1 MKVIE
6 RIGSC
11 LSELRVS
18 QFLVVTIMFAIQI
31 MIGLPAL
38 GDLAPR
44 SLAQLQQA
52 ELIVVGT
59 ILQVEIKS
67 ESAEFERGFG
77 NYDWGI
83 YLTLSVDVVEKGKL
97 SDSEIVFRCFRIQ
110 SRRSAVESIT
120 IIGHDPIPETGSQV
134 RVYLKR
140 RIGGWAAVVPNGITS
155 PGANDNESL
164 RSTSQFNE
172 ATTVSHLRTDAF
184 TFLLPLE
191 LWGVIACLVSVVA
204 ALVLVRK
211 RIR

>member
-38 GDLAPR
+38 GDIAPR

-97 SDSEIVFRCFRIQ
+97 SDSENVFRCFRIQ
-110 SRRSAVESIT
+110 S
-120 IIGHDPIPETGSQV
+120 
-134 RVYLKR
+134 
-140 RIGGWAAVVPNGITS
+140 
-155 PGANDNESL
+155 
-164 RSTSQFNE
+164 
-172 ATTVSHLRTDAF
+172 
-184 TFLLPLE
+184 
-191 LWGVIACLVSVVA
+191 
-204 ALVLVRK
+204 
-211 RIR
+211 